1 MASYLE
7 LQSLFNDNDLTLK
20 IQTATIIAANNL
32 LTAGAPSA
40 NDRKF
45 AELAFSSPGAV
56 AKKVLMS
63 VLATNNGA
71 TVAQI
76 QGAADSAIQTNVDA
90 VIPQL
95 VNALAGA

>member
-45 AELAFSSPGAV
+45 AELVFSSPGAI

-63 VLATNNGA
+63 VLATNNA
-71 TVAQI
+71 VTVAQI